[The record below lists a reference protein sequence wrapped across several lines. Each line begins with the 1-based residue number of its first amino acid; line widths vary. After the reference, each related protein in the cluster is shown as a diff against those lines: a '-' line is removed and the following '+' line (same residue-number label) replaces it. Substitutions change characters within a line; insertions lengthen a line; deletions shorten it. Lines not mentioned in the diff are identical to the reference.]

1 MEALAGQIGFLI
13 VFNLIFSFV
22 VPNISVGGHIGGL
35 VGGALC
41 ALIIVAGEKGMLG
54 RNRLPLELLGMVA
67 VAAAAVVGAFAVV

>member
-1 MEALAGQIGFLI
+1 MDAIAREIGILI
-13 VFNLIFSFV
+13 LFNLAFGFFW
-22 VPNISVGGHIGGL
+22 PNISVGGHVGGL

-67 VAAAAVVGAFAVV
+67 VGVAAVVGAFAVV